1 VERSNANM
9 YRSGD
14 AESRAVGLQGWISGV
29 VGADLELAH
38 ESSVN
43 RWKRP
48 FVGQD
53 DVEDAG
59 G

>member
-1 VERSNANM
+1 M